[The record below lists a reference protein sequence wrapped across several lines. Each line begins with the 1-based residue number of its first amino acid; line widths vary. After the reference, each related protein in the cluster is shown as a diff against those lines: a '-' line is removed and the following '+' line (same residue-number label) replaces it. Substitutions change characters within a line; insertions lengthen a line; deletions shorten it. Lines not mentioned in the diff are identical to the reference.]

1 MAKRKYTA
9 EEIVTVLRKVE
20 VSMATAKTTPQA
32 CRESGGHRADQRI
45 GRGQKLVLR
54 TIGLLAP

>member
-9 EEIVTVLRKVE
+9 EDIVTVLRQVE
-20 VSMATAKTTPQA
+20 VSMANAKATPQA
-32 CRESGGHRADQRI
+32 RRENG